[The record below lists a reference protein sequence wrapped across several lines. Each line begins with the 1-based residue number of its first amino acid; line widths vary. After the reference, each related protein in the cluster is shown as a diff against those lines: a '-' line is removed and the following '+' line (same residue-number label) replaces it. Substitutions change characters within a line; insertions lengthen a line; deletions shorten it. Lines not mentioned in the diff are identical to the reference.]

1 MRLQTFNMHCQQQRG
16 LKKVVMRF
24 LQKETKSHAT
34 ITWKPSHP
42 RMVRPSSSRK
52 LLPSPKQ
59 VCTHTSPA
67 ESIFPNLRQRVPSR
81 LWYLTETLL
90 GVRIA
95 KCRSLALR
103 CRAGCKCR
111 GVGTG
116 RASCKPRIS
125 GSVWPHRA
133 LIAEHPACSERRC
146 RGAGGPSCGLPG
158 PKLASHRIV
167 CTQHLLQYSA
177 ILQHKRSSKQTG
189 ARGGTSAHTH
199 THKRRHTRIISHQRL
214 QASILA
220 LSLGVAPPNCP
231 DRPEPADAPG

>member
-1 MRLQTFNMHCQQQRG
+1 MRSSSRRRLDTFTEIRYPGTLVVGRRTSAEQARASRSAFYRSTETLIVLMRLQTFNMHCQQQRG

-34 ITWKPSHP
+34 VTWKPSHP

-81 LWYLTETLL
+81 WWHLTETLL

-116 RASCKPRIS
+116 RASCKPKIS
-125 GSVWPHRA
+125 GSVWPHRVFD
-133 LIAEHPACSERRC
+133 C
-146 RGAGGPSCGLPG
+146 
-158 PKLASHRIV
+158 
-167 CTQHLLQYSA
+167 
-177 ILQHKRSSKQTG
+177 
-189 ARGGTSAHTH
+189 
-199 THKRRHTRIISHQRL
+199 
-214 QASILA
+214 
-220 LSLGVAPPNCP
+220 
-231 DRPEPADAPG
+231 